1 MCDKMARQISVS
13 NEIYSELSKKKG
25 KKSFSDVIG
34 EALAAIEDKLETE
47 HGKAADAWLLARMK
61 KGYKLGKII
70 GTRDDW
76 HAR

>member
-1 MCDKMARQISVS
+1 MMIMARQISVS
-13 NEIYSELSKKKG
+13 NEIYAKLSKKKG
-25 KKSFSDVIG
+25 QRSFSEVIK
-34 EALAAIEDKLETE
+34 EALVTKSDNEETE
-47 HGKAADAWLLARMK
+47 RGKAADAWLLARMK

>member
-1 MCDKMARQISVS
+1 MIK
-13 NEIYSELSKKKG
+13 
-25 KKSFSDVIG
+25 
-34 EALAAIEDKLETE
+34 EALSEKRSEQE
-47 HGKAADAWLLARMK
+47 VERGKAAGDWLLARMK